1 MYWIYLALAITAEV
15 IATSVLKSTDGF
27 TRLIP
32 SAIVVAGYMFAFYF
46 LSLTLRTLP
55 VSIAYALWSG
65 FGVILIAIVGW
76 LVYKQSLDLAG
87 IIGISFI
94 IVGVIILNLFSK
106 TIPH

>member
-1 MYWIYLALAITAEV
+1 MHWIYLALAITAEV